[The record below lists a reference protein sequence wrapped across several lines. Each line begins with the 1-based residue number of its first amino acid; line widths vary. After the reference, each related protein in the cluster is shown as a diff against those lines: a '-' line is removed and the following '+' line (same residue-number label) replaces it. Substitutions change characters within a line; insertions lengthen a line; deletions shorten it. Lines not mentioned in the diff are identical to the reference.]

1 MPKISVI
8 IPIYKSEKFLRKCV
22 DSVLSQTF
30 KDIEILLIDDGSPDL
45 SGEICDQYASKYS
58 RVKAFHIPNSGVS
71 AARNFGISKSSGE
84 YLCFIDSDD
93 YVEDEYLECFG
104 FNVYLDLD
112 LYMQGYRMI
121 GLNKKEEKK
130 FPQSAV
136 YYNQKE
142 PYIYSEM
149 NFIIASPCFKLY
161 RRSIVV
167 ENHILFDESIS
178 LGEDHLFS
186 LNYYC
191 YVTSVYVSTGCFYNY
206 IYHGSE
212 QHLTNRYVSLEN
224 ILYYSDQIEFF
235 RNKIFA
241 NLGIINT
248 SFLIPWKRA
257 FVLIVLDSL
266 MRVFRS
272 EWSWS
277 EKKMEYK
284 KYIAY
289 LKSNKK
295 LFEVGTENYSNKIL
309 QLILNSKLFNSFVF
323 VYVYIYMHKKT
334 VLLVAYLTSQYRRN
348 FIR

>member
-1 MPKISVI
+1 MPKISII
-8 IPIYKSEKFLRKCV
+8 IPIYKSEKFLKKCV
-22 DSVLSQTF
+22 DSILSQTF
-30 KDIEILLIDDGSPDL
+30 KNIEILLIDDGSPDL
-45 SGEICDQYASKYS
+45 SGEICDQYASEYS
-58 RVKAFHIPNSGVS
+58 QVKAFHISNSGVS

-104 FNVYLDLD
+104 LNVYLDLD
-112 LYMQGYRMI
+112 LYMQGYRI
-121 GLNKKEEKK
+121 LGLNREEEKK
-130 FPQSAV
+130 FPQNAV

-149 NFIIASPCFKLY
+149 NFIMASPCFKLY
-161 RRSIVV
+161 RRSVV
-167 ENHILFDESIS
+167 EENHILFDESIS

-206 IYHGSE
+206 VYHGGE
-212 QHLTNRYVSLEN
+212 QHLTNRYVPLEN

-248 SFLIPWKRA
+248 SFLIPWKKA

-266 MRVFRS
+266 VRVLES
-272 EWSWS
+272 KWSWGD
-277 EKKMEYK
+277 KRMEYK

-289 LKSNKK
+289 LNSDKE
-295 LFEVGTENYSNKIL
+295 LFEVRIENNSTKIL
-309 QLILNSKLFNSFVF
+309 LLILNSKLFHSFTF
-323 VYVYIYMHKKT
+323 VYTYIYIRKKI
-334 VLLVAYLTSQYRRN
+334 VLLIKKIIFQYGKSSVR
-348 FIR
+348 

>member
-1 MPKISVI
+1 M
-8 IPIYKSEKFLRKCV
+8 
-22 DSVLSQTF
+22 
-30 KDIEILLIDDGSPDL
+30 
-45 SGEICDQYASKYS
+45 
-58 RVKAFHIPNSGVS
+58 
-71 AARNFGISKSSGE
+71 
-84 YLCFIDSDD
+84 
-93 YVEDEYLECFG
+93 
-104 FNVYLDLD
+104 
-112 LYMQGYRMI
+112 
-121 GLNKKEEKK
+121 
-130 FPQSAV
+130 
-136 YYNQKE
+136 
-142 PYIYSEM
+142 
-149 NFIIASPCFKLY
+149 
-161 RRSIVV
+161 
-167 ENHILFDESIS
+167 
-178 LGEDHLFS
+178 
-186 LNYYC
+186 
-191 YVTSVYVSTGCFYNY
+191 
-206 IYHGSE
+206 
-212 QHLTNRYVSLEN
+212 SLEN

-295 LFEVGTENYSNKIL
+295 LFEVGTENYSTKIL